1 MLCSSLFERA
11 GAGSAGRL
19 DVRIVR
25 AGQIEVPPRS
35 GDQECLRSR
44 GAASIFCTRGL
55 RNRGVARYVAQCSG
69 EASLGAAIHGAPR
82 PHPQRLQQ
90 RRDATGAGMVRERG
104 PFERE
109 LLQHGD
115 DHAFAGMLPT
125 AHERRSDIEIGV
137 AVQDHIAL
145 EGEGMARARIFT
157 PPAEIPF
164 AGHTTFGAALVL
176 AAARQAHGRRAPAA

>member
-1 MLCSSLFERA
+1 MFVA
-11 GAGSAGRL
+11 
-19 DVRIVR
+19 VR
-25 AGQIEVPPRS
+25 ASGCRIGRS
-35 GDQECLRSR
+35 SRCSNREGRSDG
-44 GAASIFCTRGL
+44 GAASLWGPRVPAESRCRLDFLHQGPA
-55 RNRGVARYVAQCSG
+55 NRGVARYVAQCSG